1 VAFIYNK
8 TNPYNNGKKF
18 NNIFYSDPNLSFLFL
33 FNSYNN
39 FVFYKSK
46 LNVYSEYTVK
56 ERISSLLS
64 NDYKIH
70 NPYAIQHKY
79 IYPTYHIKFLNIDDI
94 VGKLLQKKE
103 NYDSDLLNINVD
115 FTFNFNKT
123 MNILSYVYDTEL
135 HSGLI
140 IKTDLDKEKLIL
152 NRDELDDLSFDDYVK
167 AVSTNIVSKLN
178 SIINDIFKTD
188 FNKIENYL
196 KYLDLQSLY
205 EIPNGLKL
213 HYKNFEV
220 TQSELIRFNKTEI
233 DFDKIAEFTTNNE
246 EYVKFISILNSY
258 SGSLTLKY
266 LHFKFAIK
274 DLNDNYY
281 KDAFNMHLP
290 LLVEHFTY
298 KNISTSNSL
307 YSNNVLSYKDDILF
321 IKVMKLYFYLL
332 KKNNIFHKF
341 IDEYEKLVLT

>member
-1 VAFIYNK
+1 MAFIYDK
-8 TNPYNNGKKF
+8 TNPYNNGRKF
-18 NNIFYSDPNLSFLFL
+18 SNVFYSDPNLSFLFL

-46 LNVYSEYTVK
+46 LNVYSEYVVK
-56 ERISSLLS
+56 ERIAKLLS

-70 NPYAIQHKY
+70 NPYAIQHKS
-79 IYPTYHIKFLNIDDI
+79 IYPTYNIKFLNIDDI

-115 FTFNFNKT
+115 FTFNFNKN
-123 MNILSYVYDTEL
+123 MEISSYVYDTTL

-140 IKTDLDKEKLIL
+140 IKSDLDKEKLIL
-152 NRDELDDLSFDDYVK
+152 NRDELDELSFDDYVK
-167 AVSTNIVSKLN
+167 VVSTNIVSKLN

-205 EIPNGLKL
+205 GIPTGLKI
-213 HYKNFEV
+213 HYKNFEL
-220 TQSELIRFNKTEI
+220 TQSELARFNKIEM
-233 DFDKIAEFTTNNE
+233 DFNNIIEFTTNNE
-246 EYVKFISILNSY
+246 EYVKFMNILNSY

-274 DLNDNYY
+274 DSNNHYH
-281 KDAFNMHLP
+281 KDVFNMHLP

-298 KNISTSNSL
+298 KNISMRDSFYL
-307 YSNNVLSYKDDILF
+307 NNVLTYKDDILF
-321 IKVMKLYFYLL
+321 IKVTKLYFYLL

-341 IDEYEKLVLT
+341 IDEYEKLVLK